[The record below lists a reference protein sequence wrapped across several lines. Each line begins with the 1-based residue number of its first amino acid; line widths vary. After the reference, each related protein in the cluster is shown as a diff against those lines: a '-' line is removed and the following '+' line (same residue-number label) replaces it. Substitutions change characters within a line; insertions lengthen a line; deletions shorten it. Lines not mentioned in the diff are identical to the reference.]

1 MTNKDGGQSLAG
13 SQEVD
18 DMKLMCCG
26 RWEAEQEATRQQR
39 FGRSHFAQHHFGGDM
54 SGVKR

>member
-1 MTNKDGGQSLAG
+1 
-13 SQEVD
+13 
-18 DMKLMCCG
+18 MKSIHYG

-39 FGRSHFAQHHFGGDM
+39 FGRSHFAQHHFGGDV